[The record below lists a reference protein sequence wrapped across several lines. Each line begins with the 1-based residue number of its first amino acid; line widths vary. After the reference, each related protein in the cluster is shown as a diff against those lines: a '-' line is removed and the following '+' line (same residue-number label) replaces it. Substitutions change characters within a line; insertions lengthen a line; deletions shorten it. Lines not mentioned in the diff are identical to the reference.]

1 MRRKG
6 FSELSGAFYPHP
18 LTPVK
23 GGASTSWGGGVGASW
38 AETNRLIA
46 EGRDSASD
54 QAPSLGGPSRVP
66 LKGQTPNFLWNPKEA
81 ERLPPFAP
89 SLCADGESETPKS
102 TAGLRPE
109 ARRGLSSPLPGM

>member
-6 FSELSGAFYPHP
+6 FSELSRAFYPHP
-18 LTPVK
+18 LSPV
-23 GGASTSWGGGVGASW
+23 GGGGLQPRGEGASW

-46 EGRDSASD
+46 EGRESACD
-54 QAPSLGGPSRVP
+54 QAPSLSVS
-66 LKGQTPNFLWNPKEA
+66 LKSQTPNFLWNPKEA
-81 ERLPPFAP
+81 ERLPPLAP